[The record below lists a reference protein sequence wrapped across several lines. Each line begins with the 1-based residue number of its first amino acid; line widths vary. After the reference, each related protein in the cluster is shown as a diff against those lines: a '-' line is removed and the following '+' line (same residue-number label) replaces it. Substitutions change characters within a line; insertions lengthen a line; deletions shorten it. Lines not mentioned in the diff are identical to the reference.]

1 MTDNLNKFVGDHKLL
16 GDHNFMQFAHEEGF
30 LSEEEV
36 LSRDISW
43 DQLVLAHLSQQH
55 SALITR
61 YARTKGSAEKSAL
74 LEKDG
79 QVYCQIFMI
88 LLSRTQTDENLQY
101 LLTLVE
107 ELLKDKPD
115 RAQYFYKLK
124 DNQRDEGIPE
134 LPFGPLFSLL
144 GRRQDWYINS
154 KTCSIITIFLMQF
167 PVVSKENTEFIFR
180 WFIEQLK
187 KDADKD
193 KAIAVIS
200 LQSLLRRDKYRI
212 IFAQEGGLNM
222 LVNITRISKSETNE
236 QPNFQLLYQT
246 VFCIWCLSF
255 NEAVKKTMMTSSELV
270 VNLCEILRN
279 VPITKVIRLSIA
291 TLRNVLNLG
300 KNNEMMI
307 GCGVLKTLE
316 NLKKKQWGDEDIEA
330 DLDLLYQKLEETYAE
345 LSTFDVYKSEL
356 LSEKLD
362 WTPSHRTERFWRE
375 NVTKF
380 EEDDFQC
387 LRILKNIV
395 SSSKDSKAIAVACW
409 DIGEFV
415 RFHPRGK
422 TIAQFLK
429 LKNEVM
435 ENLNHPDIEVKK
447 EALLALQ
454 KLMVVHWEYLSQ

>member
-1 MTDNLNKFVGDHKLL
+1 MTENLQKLMGDHKLI
-16 GDHNFMQFAHEEGF
+16 GDHNYMQYASEAVLTEEDVLGRDVQWQKLCDLGQ
-30 LSEEEV
+30 LSPP
-36 LSRDISW
+36 
-43 DQLVLAHLSQQH
+43 QFN
-55 SALITR
+55 LITKYDR
-61 YARTKGSAEKSAL
+61 AKLLSDRGSL
-74 LEKDG
+74 LEKDSE
-79 QVYCQIFMI
+79 VYCQIFMT
-88 LLSRTQTDENLQY
+88 LLSRLQQDDSLQY
-101 LLTLVE
+101 VLTLVE
-107 ELLKDKPD
+107 EVLKDKPE
-115 RAQYFYKLK
+115 RALYFYKLK
-124 DNQRDEGIPE
+124 DSQKDSGTPE

-154 KTCSIITIFLMQF
+154 KTCSIITLFLMQF
-167 PVVSKENTEFIFR
+167 PAVSKENTEFIFR

-187 KDADKD
+187 KESDRD

-200 LQSLLRRDKYRI
+200 LQTLLRRDKYRI
-212 IFAQEGGLNM
+212 IFAQEGGVNM
-222 LVNITRISKSETNE
+222 LVNIARITNSETDE

-255 NEAVKKTMMTSSELV
+255 NESIRKTLMTSSELV

-307 GCGVLKTLE
+307 GCGVLKTFE

-330 DLDLLYQKLEETYAE
+330 DLDFLYQKLEETYAE

-375 NVTKF
+375 NAVKF
-380 EEDDFQC
+380 EDEDFQC

-395 SSSKDSKAIAVACW
+395 SYSRSSRAIAVACW

-429 LKNEVM
+429 LKDAVM
-435 ENLNHPDIEVKK
+435 ENLNHPDVEVRK
-447 EALLALQ
+447 EALLTLQ
-454 KLMVVHWEYLSQ
+454 KLMVVHWEYLTQ